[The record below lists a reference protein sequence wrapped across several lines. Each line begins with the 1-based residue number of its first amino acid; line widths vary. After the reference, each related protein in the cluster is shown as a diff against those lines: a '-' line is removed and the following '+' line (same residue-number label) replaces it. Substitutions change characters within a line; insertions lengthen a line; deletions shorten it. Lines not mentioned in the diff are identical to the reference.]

1 MSLNILDQCV
11 VIILMFLE
19 LKLKTKKIL
28 EFLVVEL
35 NIGRIRKIGK
45 YMVIGAIAFI
55 ISLIK
60 NDNAI
65 W

>member
-1 MSLNILDQCV
+1 
-11 VIILMFLE
+11 MFLE

-45 YMVIGAIAFI
+45 CMAIGAIAFI
-55 ISLIK
+55 ISLTT